1 MGSVFYRDPG
11 HNYPV
16 AVRGEGVYL
25 YDANGKEYLDG
36 SGGAAITCLGYCHP
50 EVSKANAVQSGQPP
64 ILVLK
69 LIRSYISMWNWVS
82 TSTTTSGLHWVPPT
96 CLIRLLTQS
105 GLPMQTA

>member
-50 EVSKANAVQSGQPP
+50 EVSKANAVQSG
-64 ILVLK
+64 
-69 LIRSYISMWNWVS
+69 
-82 TSTTTSGLHWVPPT
+82 
-96 CLIRLLTQS
+96 
-105 GLPMQTA
+105 LPMQTAWALDCLIHAVPLPTMKVDPGTPESVTTYRNRFLTR